1 MLLEVDFEI
10 SKTHTRPNLS
20 PSPTPAPLS
29 VFLPL
34 LLSVFAT
41 MYTPGSGN
49 NGLRL

>member
-1 MLLEVDFEI
+1 
-10 SKTHTRPNLS
+10 
-20 PSPTPAPLS
+20 

-49 NGLRL
+49 NGLRLWNCKQASN